1 MARPSRLPVVL
12 VLAGLAFV
20 GLMVAGLALSLRGGG
35 RRAQGGPKIAVH
47 ELEGVIGEQG
57 GIDGAR
63 EAEQLHDF
71 AMNDDVRA
79 VLVRI
84 DSPGGAVAP
93 SQELHEEILRTRKRK
108 KVVCS
113 LGNTAASG
121 GYYIAVACDRIIANP
136 GTVTGSIGVISRF
149 FAAPELLE
157 LAKVQQ
163 TTLKTGA
170 LKDSGSPFRSFDE
183 KDRAY
188 FEALQQRIYGQFLE
202 AVAAGRGKTVE
213 EIRPLADG
221 RVFTG
226 EEAKGLGL
234 VDGLGNLRTAV
245 EALMELADLHGE
257 PELVRPE
264 REGFHLADL
273 LRNDVRSTARAAAH
287 EAVRG
292 AVEGLGGPASARS
305 GVMLL
310 APGFGL

>member
-1 MARPSRLPVVL
+1 MARRSRLPVVL

-20 GLMVAGLALSLRGGG
+20 GLMLAGLALSLRGGG
-35 RRAQGGPKIAVH
+35 RRLHGGPKIGVL
-47 ELEGVIGEQG
+47 ELEGVIGERG
-57 GIDGAR
+57 GIDGSR
-63 EAEQLHDF
+63 EAEQLHAF
-71 AMNDDVRA
+71 AMDDDIHA
-79 VLVRI
+79 ILVRI

-121 GYYIAVACDRIIANP
+121 GYYIAVACERIVANP

-170 LKDSGSPFRSFDE
+170 LKDSGSPFRAFDE
-183 KDRAY
+183 QDRAY
-188 FEALQQRIYGQFLE
+188 MEALQQRIYGQFLT
-202 AVAAGRGKTVE
+202 AVAQGRGKSVD

-226 EEAKGLGL
+226 EEALSLGL
-234 VDGLGNLRTAV
+234 VDGLGNQRTAV
-245 EALMELADLHGE
+245 EALMELAQLQGE

-264 REGFHLADL
+264 KDGFRLSDL
-273 LRNDVRSTARAAAH
+273 LGAEARATAH

-292 AVEGLGGPASARS
+292 AVEGLAGPASAHS

-310 APGFGL
+310 APGFAP

>member
-12 VLAGLAFV
+12 VLIGLAFV
-20 GLMVAGLALSLRGGG
+20 GLMVAGLALSFRGGG
-35 RRAQGGPKIAVH
+35 HRSHGGPKIGILA
-47 ELEGVIGEQG
+47 LEGVIGEPG
-57 GIDGAR
+57 GIDGSR

-71 AMNDDVRA
+71 AMDDEVRA

-121 GYYIAVACDRIIANP
+121 GYYIAVACERIVANP

-149 FAAPELLE
+149 FAAPELLA
-157 LAKVQQ
+157 LAKVQE

-170 LKDSGSPFRSFDE
+170 LKDAGSPFRAFDD

-188 FEALQQRIYGQFLE
+188 FEALQQRIYAQFLA
-202 AVAAGRGKTVE
+202 AVAQGRGRPLDAV
-213 EIRPLADG
+213 RPLADG

-226 EEAKGLGL
+226 EEALALGL
-234 VDGLGNLRTAV
+234 VDGLGNQRTAV
-245 EALMELADLHGE
+245 ESLMELAQLQGE

-264 REGFHLADL
+264 KEGFRLADL
-273 LRNDVRSTARAAAH
+273 LRSEVRTTAH
-287 EAVRG
+287 EAMRG
-292 AVEGLGGPASARS
+292 AVEGLGGPAAARS

-310 APGFGL
+310 APGFGP